1 MCLCGGISF
10 GYSAPAPPQR
20 SSGESGSQQNT
31 PCDEHGLFLSTRI
44 RSFSQLGSAEV
55 MKRNSLDDC
64 ETPFLASRKAA
75 RTRLA
80 LAAKSDVR
88 SWLDRLPPP
97 PSPHADTE
105 SSLQSPQCVL
115 QHLNQEDNDSAAG
128 REGGGEEDGMSAFP
142 APSLASSAAA
152 RSRSS
157 SPSKLSD
164 NTYRARNLVLAS
176 IAVDTPLSIPASQA
190 WKKIQERWKEGLT
203 DARQEEIHRAAQE
216 WHESCL
222 QLLRVM
228 TAAETEWIEGI
239 VSMIKAIKPK
249 RLRHVLAGRRMR
261 PPTSHSYCVLVAAC

>member
-1 MCLCGGISF
+1 
-10 GYSAPAPPQR
+10 
-20 SSGESGSQQNT
+20 
-31 PCDEHGLFLSTRI
+31 
-44 RSFSQLGSAEV
+44 

-190 WKKIQERWKEGLT
+190 WKKTQERWKEGLT